1 MISTNWEDSSI
12 IKRKLT
18 SANFTKKIKKSGLPV
33 LYDNN
38 KLYIDN
44 RTNNTLIIG
53 ASGSGKTQTIILP
66 QLELIRLAFENAIVH
81 DTTSKIYE
89 MTKDKFLNDGYKVV
103 KIDFNNLKGFR
114 YWNPLEV
121 LYKDKN
127 NVFELGYYLFN
138 DIEEFK
144 ESNILNIVINYFSLL
159 TLYAMEVNNLSFK
172 TIYSF
177 NLKIRNGFYT
187 FYSKIPKHIKKEVDV
202 SGLLKL
208 EDEKKEVI
216 FKIFDKRMR
225 RFTTEEML
233 RKITKNSFNLESLK
247 TEKTIIYLVSNEKSS
262 LTSLL
267 ISQIYDEFKYNSF
280 KKTSVNKIRMNIIL
294 DDFYLINPIS
304 NISEILR
311 NCKRYK
317 IKFTIIVRRLND
329 LKNNYGIREYRELNF
344 NNTIYILADDS
355 ETLNELCHAITENE
369 HNKSLILQ
377 HELKALDSFEMIFLL
392 EGTTPFKTKLIPY
405 YKIKNWK

>member
-1 MISTNWEDSSI
+1 MISTSWEDDTI
-12 IKRKLT
+12 IKKKL
-18 SANFTKKIKKSGLPV
+18 SKVDFSKRLAKSGIPV

-66 QLELIRLAFENAIVH
+66 QLELINMADENAIVH
-81 DTTSKIYE
+81 DTTNKIYE
-89 MTKDKFLNDGYKVV
+89 MTKDKFLNNGYKVV

-144 ESNILNIVINYFSLL
+144 EKDILDVVVNYFSLL
-159 TLYAMEVNNLSFK
+159 TLYAFENKNLSFK
-172 TIYSF
+172 TIYSY
-177 NLKIRNGFYT
+177 NLKIKNGFYT
-187 FYSKIPKHIKKEVDV
+187 FYSKIPRHIRKEINI
-202 SGLLKL
+202 SQLLEL
-208 EDEKKEVI
+208 SEEKRDKI
-216 FKIFDKRMR
+216 LKIFDKRIK
-225 RFTTEEML
+225 RFITEEML
-233 RKITKNSFNLESLK
+233 RKITKNSFSLEKLK

-267 ISQIYDEFKYNSF
+267 ISQIYDEFKYESF
-280 KKTSVNKIRMNIIL
+280 KKASVNKIRMNIIL
-294 DDFYLINPIS
+294 DDFYLINSIS
-304 NISEILR
+304 NINEILK
-311 NCKRYK
+311 NSKRYK
-317 IKFTIIVRRLND
+317 MRFTIVVRRLND
-329 LKNNYGIREYRELNF
+329 LKNNYGIKEYRELNF
-344 NNTIYILADDS
+344 NNTIYILADDN
-355 ETLNELCHAITENE
+355 ETLNELCHTITENE

-377 HELKALDSFEMIFLL
+377 HELKALDSFEMVFLL
-392 EGTTPFKTKLIPY
+392 EGVTPFKTKLIPY

>member
-1 MISTNWEDSSI
+1 MISTSWEDDTI
-12 IKRKLT
+12 IKKKL
-18 SANFTKKIKKSGLPV
+18 SKVDFSKRLAKSGIPV

-53 ASGSGKTQTIILP
+53 TSGSGKTQTIILP
-66 QLELIRLAFENAIVH
+66 QLELINMADENAIVH
-81 DTTSKIYE
+81 DTTNKIYE
-89 MTKDKFLNDGYKVV
+89 MTKDKFLNNGYKVV

-144 ESNILNIVINYFSLL
+144 EKDILDVVVNYFSLL
-159 TLYAMEVNNLSFK
+159 TLYAFENKNLSFK
-172 TIYSF
+172 TIYSY
-177 NLKIRNGFYT
+177 NLKIKNGFYT
-187 FYSKIPKHIKKEVDV
+187 FYSKIPRHIRKEINI
-202 SGLLKL
+202 SQLLEL
-208 EDEKKEVI
+208 SEEKRDKI
-216 FKIFDKRMR
+216 LKIFDKRIK
-225 RFTTEEML
+225 RFITEEML
-233 RKITKNSFNLESLK
+233 RKITKNNFSLEKLK
-247 TEKTIIYLVSNEKSS
+247 SEKTIIYLVSNEKSS

-267 ISQIYDEFKYNSF
+267 ISQIYDEFKYESF
-280 KKTSVNKIRMNIIL
+280 KKASINKIRMNIIL

-304 NISEILR
+304 NINEILK
-311 NCKRYK
+311 NSKRYK
-317 IKFTIIVRRLND
+317 MKFTIIVRRLND
-329 LKNNYGIREYRELNF
+329 LKNNYGIKEYRELNF

-355 ETLNELCHAITENE
+355 ETLNELCHTITENE
-369 HNKSLILQ
+369 RNKSLILQ

-392 EGTTPFKTKLIPY
+392 EGVTPFKTKLIPY

>member
-233 RKITKNSFNLESLK
+233 RKITKNSFSYE
-247 TEKTIIYLVSNEKSS
+247 
-262 LTSLL
+262 
-267 ISQIYDEFKYNSF
+267 
-280 KKTSVNKIRMNIIL
+280 
-294 DDFYLINPIS
+294 
-304 NISEILR
+304 
-311 NCKRYK
+311 
-317 IKFTIIVRRLND
+317 
-329 LKNNYGIREYRELNF
+329 
-344 NNTIYILADDS
+344 
-355 ETLNELCHAITENE
+355 
-369 HNKSLILQ
+369 
-377 HELKALDSFEMIFLL
+377 
-392 EGTTPFKTKLIPY
+392 
-405 YKIKNWK
+405 

>member
-89 MTKDKFLNDGYKVV
+89 MTKDKFLNNGYKVV

-233 RKITKNSFNLESLK
+233 RKITKNSFSLESLK

-304 NISEILR
+304 NIREILR

-329 LKNNYGIREYRELNF
+329 LKKQI
-344 NNTIYILADDS
+344 A
-355 ETLNELCHAITENE
+355 
-369 HNKSLILQ
+369 
-377 HELKALDSFEMIFLL
+377 
-392 EGTTPFKTKLIPY
+392 
-405 YKIKNWK
+405 